1 MNKFIFI
8 TICCLLFFSVFLIYF
23 APCYSNGIFEIQQG
37 ENLIT
42 IAENL
47 KAQGYIQSEFPFYA
61 YVALK
66 QKQKELKS
74 GVYFFSSDDTFI
86 SIAEKIINGDT
97 YTIKITIPEGFN
109 LKQIQERLINPTNMG
124 FNREELLDHS
134 LDRVL
139 NKEDLKEF
147 KIKDF
152 KNEFD
157 FLASAPDNAD
167 LQGFL
172 FPDTY
177 YFYPRRDTKQIINI
191 FLNNFDK
198 KMRSEIRQEI
208 KNQNKTIFDTITMA
222 SLLEKEV
229 RSLEDKK
236 IVSGILWKRLKI
248 NMPLQICATIVFIT
262 DKKSVG
268 VSIDDTKIDSPYNT
282 YKYRGLPI
290 GPICSPGIDSI
301 KATLYPEHSEYLY
314 YLSTPDKKTIFS
326 KTLKEHNIAKAKYL
340 K

>member
-8 TICCLLFFSVFLIYF
+8 LISCLLFFAIFFVYIM
-23 APCYSNGIFEIQQG
+23 PCYNNGIFEIQQG
-37 ENLIT
+37 ENLMT
-42 IAENL
+42 ISENL
-47 KAQGYIQSEFPFYA
+47 KEQGFIQSEFPFYA
-61 YVALK
+61 YIALK
-66 QKQKELKS
+66 QKQKQLKS
-74 GVYFFSSDDTFI
+74 GVYIFSSDDTFI

-109 LKQIQERLINPTNMG
+109 IKQIQERLINP
-124 FNREELLDHS
+124 S
-134 LDRVL
+134 LDRVV
-139 NKEDLKEF
+139 NKADLEEF

-157 FLASAPDNAD
+157 FLASAPDDAD

-177 YFYPRRDTKQIINI
+177 YFYPHRDTKEIINV

-198 KMRSEIRQEI
+198 KLSPEIRQEI
-208 KNQNKTIFDTITMA
+208 KNQNKTIFDVVIMA

-229 RSLEDKK
+229 RSFEDKK

-262 DKKSVG
+262 GEKGGS

-282 YKYRGLPI
+282 YKYRGLPK
-290 GPICSPGIDSI
+290 GPICSSGIDSV
-301 KATLYPEHSEYLY
+301 KATLYPEYSEYLY
-314 YLSTPDKKTIFS
+314 YLSTPAGETIFS

-340 K
+340 R